1 MELENTK
8 KTRRTKKRLI
18 LTDSRAVRNSL
29 CILARQYLNN
39 EIPDIK
45 IRNLIY
51 SLNSILQAD
60 RIINVETELTSKF
73 EQLERLISGEGGTVI
88 DAKQIENPYAQSLK
102 KQLTNE
108 QRINEELNNEI
119 LNIKRQLAETR
130 EEIIKGDDLGGTD
143 G

>member
-39 EIPDIK
+39 EIPDVK

-51 SLNSILQAD
+51 NLNSILQAD
-60 RIINVETELTSKF
+60 RLINIETELTGKY
-73 EQLERLISGEGGTVI
+73 EQLERLMKGEGGTVI
-88 DAKQIENPYAQSLK
+88 DPKEIDNPYAQNLK
-102 KQLTNE
+102 KQLTSE
-108 QRINEELNNEI
+108 QRVNKELQNDI
-119 LNIKRQLAETR
+119 LELKRHIAGIQS
-130 EEIIKGDDLGGTD
+130 IPTD
-143 G
+143 TECVDSE